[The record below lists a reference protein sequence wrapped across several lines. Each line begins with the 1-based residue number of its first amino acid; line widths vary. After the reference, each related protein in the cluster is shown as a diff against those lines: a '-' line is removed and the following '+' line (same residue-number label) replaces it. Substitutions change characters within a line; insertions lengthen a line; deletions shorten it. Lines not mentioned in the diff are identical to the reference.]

1 MAVTADVINGT
12 DIGVY
17 IDGTLI
23 AHATSGAL
31 NVSMSPRDTTSKDSG
46 GWKTILPG
54 LKEWSID
61 VDALISYDATNKMQG
76 DIFTLLSNST
86 QVTVK
91 FSTEATDDDRYTG
104 SAYVT
109 SAPIQAG
116 TEDNATYSVTF
127 EGDGAIT
134 KQTVT

>member
-1 MAVTADVINGT
+1 MTADVINGT

-23 AHATSGAL
+23 AHATNGTL

-46 GWKTILPG
+46 GWKTVLPG

-61 VDALISYDATNKMQG
+61 VDALLAYDSANEMQS
-76 DIFTLLSNST
+76 DLFTLLSNGT

-91 FSTEATDDDRYTG
+91 FSTEATADDRYTG

-109 SAPIQAG
+109 GTPITAG
-116 TEDNATYSVTF
+116 VEDNATYSASLV
-127 EGDGAIT
+127 GDGTLT
-134 KQTVT
+134 KEAVT